1 MDASSDTSSDT
12 SSTSTKKSSSGGGG
26 GSSTTNPTPTPNHIP
41 VSAIVP
47 ADQYAILGSGDTLV
61 DLKNVFYDA
70 DQDELSYHAV
80 TSDVYV
86 AEAEVANQQLTLKPK
101 SVGSTQVFV
110 TAEDGKGGKASVFFS
125 YTVTSS
131 TYEEDIN
138 HSPVASNSLNDIPL
152 LLNEGGKQISL
163 SDLFNDEGGDAL
175 IYTVESASPEVVT
188 GEVTGDQLM
197 LTPLQAGISLMTIT
211 AHDGKGSTASLQ
223 FAAMVNAALPDPQSV
238 NHVPVVLPHLP
249 IVFAN
254 VLQDKQDA
262 VPGDVLYGPRW
273 RHLDVYHHFFQ
284 SPSRQCGGE
293 WRRFI
298 CSTA

>member
-1 MDASSDTSSDT
+1 M
-12 SSTSTKKSSSGGGG
+12 
-26 GSSTTNPTPTPNHIP
+26 
-41 VSAIVP
+41 
-47 ADQYAILGSGDTLV
+47 

-138 HSPVASNSLNDIPL
+138 HSPVVSNSLNDIPL

-163 SDLFNDEGGDAL
+163 SDLFNDEDGDAL
-175 IYTVESASPEVVT
+175 TYTVESASPEVAT

-211 AHDGKGSTASLQ
+211 AHDGKGGTASLQ
-223 FAAMVNAALPDPQSV
+223 FAAMVNAPLPDPQPE
-238 NHVPVVLPHLP
+238 NHIPVALPHLP
-249 IVFAN
+249 IVVAN
-254 VLQDKQDA
+254 VLQDKLMLYPGSLFMDQD
-262 VPGDVLYGPRW
+262 GDTLTYTITSSNP
-273 RHLDVYHHFFQ
+273 
-284 SPSRQCGGE
+284 
-293 WRRFI
+293 
-298 CSTA
+298 